1 MDRYPIVTLPKVG
14 RERGKASEGGG
25 TEPDSGEKI
34 AVRNV
39 RFLVFEGFYGGAN
52 GVRRSD
58 AEFLQRLGFASIS
71 GDSITICSNQSN
83 LLPKSFKGGSGSIY
97 NPVDYIY
104 EFSQDIVTDDANSRN
119 YYVLVYAFK
128 NPVEVPVES
137 VPSTVDINLDFPT
150 QSTANYEGNGSNF
163 DNIRGDILRF
173 KTVGGMLW
181 NFSYKDTIE
190 YFAVDGDAFAMLRGS
205 SFGDADVVMK
215 IKSISNDYH
224 LQNVM
229 KVDSGGLYGDSLIVN
244 LTDCGTKDPRLNY
257 FALHSGIF
265 WTSNIIVKPYSLD
278 FLNYF
283 QAGRNLVTYDFS
295 DVKLNERQINTYY
308 DTQYNKI
315 IVADEAQK
323 ATFISLHPT
332 VDQSLITIKQQ

>member
-39 RFLVFEGFYGGAN
+39 RFLVFYDGYGGAN

-71 GDSITICSNQSN
+71 GDRITICSNQSN
-83 LLPKSFKGGSGSIY
+83 LLPKFFNIY
-97 NPVDYIY
+97 TGYVNNIY
-104 EFSQDIVTDDANSRN
+104 EFSRNIVTDDAYSWD
-119 YYVLVYAFK
+119 YEVLVYAFK

-163 DNIRGDILRF
+163 NNIQGDILRF

-181 NFSYKDTIE
+181 NFSYSYLIK

-205 SFGDADVVMK
+205 SFGEADVVMK
-215 IKSISNDYH
+215 IEDISNTYH
-224 LQNVM
+224 LKNVL
-229 KVDSGGLYGDSLIVN
+229 KVDRGGRYGDSLIVN
-244 LTDCGTKDPRLNY
+244 LTDCGTKIPGLTY

-265 WTSNIIVKPYSLD
+265 WTSNIIVKPYSID
-278 FLNYF
+278 FLNHF

-308 DTQYNKI
+308 STQYNKI